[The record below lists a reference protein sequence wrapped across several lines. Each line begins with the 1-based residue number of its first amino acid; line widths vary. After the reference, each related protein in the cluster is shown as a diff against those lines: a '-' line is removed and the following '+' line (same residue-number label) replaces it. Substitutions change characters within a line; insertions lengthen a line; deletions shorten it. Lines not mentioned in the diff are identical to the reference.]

1 MRIYTSGFH
10 TRRFECGHILQVATL
25 VVQSYELGNSIAFS
39 LYLASNKL
47 EGSKDGYSY
56 RYLVFY
62 KSALVR
68 PLYLTYLQKI
78 YPYSP
83 MMCLLFFGLGW
94 VWFDLA
100 SLFSFFFSFWGDMKI
115 LECSQMF

>member
-1 MRIYTSGFH
+1 
-10 TRRFECGHILQVATL
+10 
-25 VVQSYELGNSIAFS
+25 
-39 LYLASNKL
+39 
-47 EGSKDGYSY
+47 
-56 RYLVFY
+56 
-62 KSALVR
+62 
-68 PLYLTYLQKI
+68 LTYLQKI